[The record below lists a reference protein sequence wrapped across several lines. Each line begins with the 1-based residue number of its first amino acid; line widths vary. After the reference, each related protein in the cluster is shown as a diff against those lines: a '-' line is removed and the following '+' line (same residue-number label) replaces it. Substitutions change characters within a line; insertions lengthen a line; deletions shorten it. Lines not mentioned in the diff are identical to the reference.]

1 MRIRQRFLGLA
12 QLEPE
17 PGRLIDF
24 ITFFHANQ
32 LAIPA
37 TAKLT
42 HPSHHRASASNI
54 VLARHGPTTALAA
67 FHVLD
72 GLHFE
77 SMTVSNNFHNTWN
90 FSFQSTNLFHDVT
103 PMTNNKFSMIN
114 SQSKSR
120 NINTLR
126 RQQDLPKK

>member
-32 LAIPA
+32 LTIPA

-54 VLARHGPTTALAA
+54 VLARHGPSTALAA

-90 FSFQSTNLFHDVT
+90 FSFQSTNLFQDVT
-103 PMTNNKFSMIN
+103 RDPDDQFSMTIFQSIN
-114 SQSKSR
+114 AKIPR
-120 NINTLR
+120 PRT
-126 RQQDLPKK
+126 